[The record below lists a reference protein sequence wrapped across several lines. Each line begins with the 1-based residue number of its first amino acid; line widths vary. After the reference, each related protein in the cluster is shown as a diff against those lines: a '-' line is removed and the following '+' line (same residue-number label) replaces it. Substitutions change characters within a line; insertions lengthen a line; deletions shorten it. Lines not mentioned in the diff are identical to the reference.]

1 MNVNGLLL
9 CNSGFQ
15 VNGCCIDSAFYT
27 IPKLKATFQ
36 TRTASDFRRHHDKY
50 RQLQERRIFRLRG
63 DTHHKLKIHIW
74 QCKKFASLGCFF
86 FHRGMK
92 TLDASLQGLSLA
104 CFLVDC
110 AGFTDLKTEQ
120 LFYKPMTTVA
130 GLYRL
135 VLI

>member
-1 MNVNGLLL
+1 MHANGLLL
-9 CNSGFQ
+9 CNSGVQ

-63 DTHHKLKIHIW
+63 TPIISS
-74 QCKKFASLGCFF
+74 KFIYGNAKSLLHSAVFF
-86 FHRGMK
+86 QRGMK

-110 AGFTDLKTEQ
+110 TGFTDLKTEQ

-130 GLYRL
+130 GLDGL

>member
-1 MNVNGLLL
+1 MQKV
-9 CNSGFQ
+9 CF
-15 VNGCCIDSAFYT
+15 
-27 IPKLKATFQ
+27 
-36 TRTASDFRRHHDKY
+36 TR
-50 RQLQERRIFRLRG
+50 L
-63 DTHHKLKIHIW
+63 
-74 QCKKFASLGCFF
+74 FF

-130 GLYRL
+130 GLDGL
-135 VLI
+135 VETSLDLKKILIS